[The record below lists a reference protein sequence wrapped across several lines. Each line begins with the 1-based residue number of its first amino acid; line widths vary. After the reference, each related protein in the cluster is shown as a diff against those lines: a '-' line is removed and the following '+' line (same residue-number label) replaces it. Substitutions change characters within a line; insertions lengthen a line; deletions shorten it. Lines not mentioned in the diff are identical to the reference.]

1 MYVYTQAEKTEI
13 MIKQAPYRMCI
24 VHIVL
29 LMLRAKGKIDIFA
42 MDVRKS
48 ASVFL
53 SSPLPL
59 QECVYVYIERACGKS
74 FQSSY

>member
-1 MYVYTQAEKTEI
+1 MYVYTQTVKTEI
-13 MIKQAPYRMCI
+13 MIKQAPYRMCT

-29 LMLRAKGKIDIFA
+29 LMLRAKWKIDIFA

-48 ASVFL
+48 AVVFL

-59 QECVYVYIERACGKS
+59 RECVYVCTERACEKS
-74 FQSSY
+74 F